1 MNLRIV
7 TRYINNLFVKNKSD
21 TFIFLNFENK
31 SFLSFSIRFAESLLR
46 HVHCTYTCAH
56 RMQAKAPRIELA
68 NEFLEIFMLGAS
80 GPNYPCIS
88 RRPRDVGAR
97 LGNNFLRG
105 LLHLRIV
112 LSFCSRWNRSLAQRQ
127 LFVGNSWKRISFQ
140 IRDET
145 NTIDWN
151 ERQRRRIINPSLGNR
166 VIYFFKN
173 MQK

>member
-1 MNLRIV
+1 MKINL
-7 TRYINNLFVKNKSD
+7 
-21 TFIFLNFENK
+21 
-31 SFLSFSIRFAESLLR
+31 SFLFPFALQNPVETHAL
-46 HVHCTYTCAH
+46 YTCAH

-80 GPNYPCIS
+80 GPNYLCIS